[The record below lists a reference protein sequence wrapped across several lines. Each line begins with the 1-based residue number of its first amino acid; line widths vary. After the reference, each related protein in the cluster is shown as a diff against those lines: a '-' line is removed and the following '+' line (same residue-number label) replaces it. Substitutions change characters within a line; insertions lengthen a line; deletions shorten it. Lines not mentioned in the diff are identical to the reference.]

1 MLGLYIHI
9 PFCKQKC
16 PYCNFYSSPAN
27 TQKVQAYFEALHTH
41 LSQWAKD
48 EDRVVNTIY
57 FGGGTPGLF
66 PEKIA
71 QTVAHIRSCF
81 DVAEECEIS
90 IEANPGA
97 IDKSGLCAVRQAGV
111 NRLSFGVQSA
121 SEKDLAALG
130 RIHTVAQAKESIA
143 MAKAAGF
150 DNISV
155 DFMLATPGQD
165 MGAVE
170 DMRAF
175 LREADP
181 THVSAYMLKVEPDT
195 PFGKMGDKLVL
206 PDEDTVADLYEATC
220 EMLAE
225 LGYAQYEV
233 SNFAKDGYTCR
244 HNLKY
249 WDFEDYLGVGPG
261 AHSMYKGKRFYYPS
275 DTDAFIAGGIDAVVF
290 DGVPDTDEYIML
302 QLRKSEGLDTA
313 LLADGEE
320 VLQRAQKFNKYGLC
334 TIDGTRVALTVKGF
348 LVSNMVIAQ
357 LLYG

>member
-9 PFCKQKC
+9 PFCRQKC

-27 TQKVQAYFEALHTH
+27 AEKVQAYFEALHTH
-41 LSQWAKD
+41 LSQWAK
-48 EDRVVNTIY
+48 EETRTVNTIY

-66 PEKIA
+66 PAQIA
-71 QTVAHIRSCF
+71 NTVAHIKSCF
-81 DVAEECEIS
+81 DVDENCEIS
-90 IEANPGA
+90 MEANPGA
-97 IDKSGLCAVRQAGV
+97 IDAEGLAAVRKAGV

-130 RIHTVAQAKESIA
+130 RIHTAAQAKESIA
-143 MAKAAGF
+143 VAKAAGF

-175 LREADP
+175 LRECDP
-181 THVSAYMLKVEPDT
+181 AHVSAYMLKVEPDT
-195 PFGKMGDKLVL
+195 PFGKMGNKLVL

-220 EMLAE
+220 EMLEE
-225 LGYAQYEV
+225 LGYSQYEV
-233 SNFAKDGYTCR
+233 SNFAKEGYACR

-261 AHSMYKGKRFYYPS
+261 AHSMYKGRRVYYPS
-275 DTDAFIAGGIDAVVF
+275 DTDAFIPGGIDTVVF
-290 DGVPDTDEYIML
+290 DGIPDTDEYIML

-313 LLADGEE
+313 LLVDGEQ